1 MNLQCHGNLLQR
13 LKIGP
18 QGLFTHDYIKSL
30 NSNQCIELN
39 GIDMQN
45 FIESKVNKFD
55 WTQERKRFSLN
66 SDKWRSFPFLITC
79 FGQIYLAVVP
89 VTSAKALYFLS
100 CGNTW
105 WRPVPVQLI
114 LEQRVLFQ
122 TKLNNARH
130 EEACERV
137 TISDVK
143 HTELQ
148 NLSSAIKLYHCTALA
163 EQLIPSSRCHN
174 HS

>member
-1 MNLQCHGNLLQR
+1 MITLNHWTQISALNWMVLTCR
-13 LKIGP
+13 I
-18 QGLFTHDYIKSL
+18 SL
-30 NSNQCIELN
+30 NPN
-39 GIDMQN
+39 
-45 FIESKVNKFD
+45 SKVNKFD
-55 WTQERKRFSLN
+55 WTQERKIFSLN

-122 TKLNNARH
+122 TDAQH
-130 EEACERV
+130 EGACERV

-143 HTELQ
+143 HTALQ

-163 EQLIPSSRCHN
+163 EQLIQSSRCHN